1 MSKRW
6 SPKLGDGD
14 DNDDGDIIIHR
25 CHCHQLHIIDIIY
38 IMAFV
43 LPLLLTLIIIREKRL
58 FFMEAVW
65 SRTFPVYKVGEP
77 GHPIIV
83 INTFLLLLLL
93 LLIIIII
100 TWWTSLLSSQYY
112 IL

>member
-1 MSKRW
+1 MMAITSFIVAIVI
-6 SPKLGDGD
+6 
-14 DNDDGDIIIHR
+14 NF
-25 CHCHQLHIIDIIY
+25 IIDII
-38 IMAFV
+38 MAFV
-43 LPLLLTLIIIREKRL
+43 VLLTLIIIREKRL

-83 INTFLLLLLL
+83 INTFFLL
-93 LLIIIII
+93 LLISI
-100 TWWTSLLSSQYY
+100 TWWTSLLLSQHY

>member
-1 MSKRW
+1 M
-6 SPKLGDGD
+6 
-14 DNDDGDIIIHR
+14 
-25 CHCHQLHIIDIIY
+25 
-38 IMAFV
+38 MAFV
-43 LPLLLTLIIIREKRL
+43 VLLTLIIIREKRL

-83 INTFLLLLLL
+83 INTFLLLIS
-93 LLIIIII
+93 II
-100 TWWTSLLSSQYY
+100 WWTSLFSSQYY